1 MKKRNTISK
10 GILLSLLTFSIMNS
24 HVYAAGFGFASTG
37 GGSGGSG
44 NIKIDPI
51 EWKSYNVGTKKY
63 QYRYKKLITTNNS
76 ISMNAYNLSGESLIP
91 YNINDFL
98 GEIKAGT
105 WIGINVTETQSAS
118 WKVWDFEFQEIK
130 KKYTCKY
137 GGKTSTKYKTEKRCG
152 ITSSSC
158 KRGETFTPFSGSSMM
173 GCCKKTITS
182 TVYDDTTD
190 QTDFDGKEFDY
201 YESSPTC
208 RSEYKERKLLSQ
220 TVEEKENK
228 LVDISSDETLAEA
241 KKNEAVNDVH
251 SAAVRAVGKST
262 ISVEYITN
270 NKYPE
275 DIKKIIYN
283 KATPSVIGR
292 GDDYSSGSSSGQ
304 VWVEY
309 FHSPSKVCINM
320 KTAEVTYNDECVPNS
335 DKGIVLLKNGTVY
348 DKYLKTNMTY
358 WHYFVP
364 LNIKSS
370 TKFPLR
376 LEKND
381 DRILSAEECR
391 YVMQN
396 YIDYINYIIPSTSSG
411 LSVYKGDYA
420 KSGTKSVDWNKAK
433 LGCYSKATINFPITQ
448 KFYNEEQ
455 SNDKTIF
462 KGFAFYYRP
471 ININNPFPNGIAN
484 DSLWKEWESSNKKD
498 PDLTKS
504 FSSITYFATN
514 INANSVR
521 TYNKEHPYTSWSEM
535 NLNGTSSYINSSSI
549 IKRNNVS
556 TKSFYNL
563 GCGPSNKDWE
573 ECR

>member
-10 GILLSLLTFSIMNS
+10 GIILSLLSFSLINS
-24 HVYAAGFGFASTG
+24 HVYAAHADIGRDLGESG
-37 GGSGGSG
+37 GGSGNQEIKPSSWVGYDDG
-44 NIKIDPI
+44 N
-51 EWKSYNVGTKKY
+51 KKY
-63 QYRYKKLITTNNS
+63 QYRYKKLIATNNN

-91 YNINDFL
+91 YSINDFL

-118 WKVWDFEFQEIK
+118 WKIWDFEFQKIK
-130 KKYTCKY
+130 KKYICKY
-137 GGKTSTKYKTEKRCG
+137 GGKSSTKYKT
-152 ITSSSC
+152 ITTKYGVISSSC
-158 KRGETFTPFSGSSMM
+158 EKGETFEPFSGSSMM
-173 GCCKKTITS
+173 GNCKKTITIS
-182 TVYDDTTD
+182 VNDGTTE
-190 QTDFDGKEFDY
+190 QTDFNGMYFDY
-201 YESSPTC
+201 YEPSPKC
-208 RSEYKERKLLSQ
+208 PSVYDRRELLSQ
-220 TVEEKENK
+220 TVEEKIIEK
-228 LVDISSDETLAEA
+228 SSGGTLAET
-241 KKNEAVNDVH
+241 KEQEAINAVH
-251 SAAVRAVGKST
+251 NAARELVGKSLT
-262 ISVEYITN
+262 SVEFITN

-275 DIKKIIYN
+275 DIKKIIYA
-283 KATPSVIGR
+283 KATANVISQ
-292 GDDYSSGSSSGQ
+292 GDVYTSNTSGNVWTDYL
-304 VWVEY
+304 
-309 FHSPSKVCINM
+309 HSPSKVCINM

-335 DKGIVLLKNGTVY
+335 DKGVVLVKNGTVY

-376 LEKND
+376 LEKNN
-381 DRILSAEECR
+381 DRALSAEECR
-391 YVMQN
+391 YVMKN
-396 YIDYINYIIPSTSSG
+396 NTDYTSFIVPNTSSG

-433 LGCYSKATINFPITQ
+433 FGCYFKTTINFPITQ

-455 SNDKTIF
+455 SDDKTIF

-471 ININNPFPNGIAN
+471 ININNPFPNGIAS
-484 DSLWKEWESSNKKD
+484 DSLWKEWESNNKKD

-521 TYNKEHPYTSWSEM
+521 AYNKEHPYTSWSEM
-535 NLNGTSSYINSSSI
+535 NLNGTSSYINGSSI
-549 IKRNNVS
+549 IKRNDIS

-573 ECR
+573 ECKQ

>member
-24 HVYAAGFGFASTG
+24 HVYAASRGFGDINT
-37 GGSGGSG
+37 GSGGNTG
-44 NIKIDPI
+44 NQEIKPTSWVGYD
-51 EWKSYNVGTKKY
+51 EGTKKY
-63 QYRYKKLITTNNS
+63 QYRYKKLIATDNN
-76 ISMNAYNLSGESLIP
+76 ILMNAYNLSGESLIP
-91 YNINDFL
+91 YSIHDFL

-118 WKVWDFEFQEIK
+118 WKVWDFEFQELK

-137 GGKTSTKYKTEKRCG
+137 GKKTVSGTTTATIKGTTRSACNRIKGTFTPW
-152 ITSSSC
+152 TSSSAMGDC
-158 KRGETFTPFSGSSMM
+158 KYQKSYQYEEEGKSYDTEVLDYNSNYKCDSTFM
-173 GCCKKTITS
+173 GRPLIEQIS
-182 TVYDDTTD
+182 
-190 QTDFDGKEFDY
+190 
-201 YESSPTC
+201 
-208 RSEYKERKLLSQ
+208 
-220 TVEEKENK
+220 VEEPP
-228 LVDISSDETLAEA
+228 VTSSGGTLAET
-241 KKNEAVNDVH
+241 KKKEATNAVH
-251 SAAVRAVGKST
+251 NAALRLVGKSLT
-262 ISVEYITN
+262 SVKFITN

-275 DIKKIIYN
+275 DIKKIIYT
-283 KATPSVIGR
+283 KATANVISQ
-292 GDDYSSGSSSGQ
+292 GDTYTSNTSGNVWIDYL
-304 VWVEY
+304 
-309 FHSPSKVCINM
+309 HSPSKVCINM
-320 KTAEVTYNDECVPNS
+320 KTSEVTYNDECVPSS
-335 DKGIVLLKNGTVY
+335 DKGIVLLKNGTIY

-364 LNIKSS
+364 LNMKSS

-381 DRILSAEECR
+381 DRDLSAEECR

-396 YIDYINYIIPSTSSG
+396 YSDYVDYIVPNTNSG
-411 LSVYKGDYA
+411 LIVYKNDYA
-420 KSGTKSVDWNKAK
+420 KLKTKSVDWNKAK
-433 LGCYSKATINFPITQ
+433 FGCYFQTTINFPITQ

-455 SNDKTIF
+455 SSDKTIF

-484 DSLWKEWESSNKKD
+484 DSLWKEWESNNKKD

-504 FSSITYFATN
+504 FSSITYYATN

-521 TYNKEHPYTSWSEM
+521 AYTKEHPYTSWSEM
-535 NLNGTSSYINSSSI
+535 NLNGTSNYINSSSI

>member
-24 HVYAAGFGFASTG
+24 HVYAVGLGTVNTDSG
-37 GGSGGSG
+37 GGSG
-44 NIKIDPI
+44 NQEIKPTSWVGYD
-51 EWKSYNVGTKKY
+51 EGTKKY
-63 QYRYKKLITTNNS
+63 QYRYKKIIATNNN

-91 YNINDFL
+91 YSIHDFI

-152 ITSSSC
+152 VTSSSC
-158 KRGETFTPFSGSSMM
+158 KKGETFTPFSGSIML
-173 GCCKKTITS
+173 GCCNKTIAIN
-182 TVYDDTTD
+182 DNDGTTY
-190 QTDFDGKEFDY
+190 QTNFGGKEFDY
-201 YESSPTC
+201 YESSPECPTVYG
-208 RSEYKERKLLSQ
+208 RELLSQ
-220 TVEEKENK
+220 TVEEKIIDK
-228 LVDISSDETLAEA
+228 SSGGTLAET
-241 KKNEAVNDVH
+241 KKKEATNAVH
-251 SAAVRAVGKST
+251 NAALRLVGKSLT
-262 ISVEYITN
+262 SVKFITN

-275 DIKKIIYN
+275 DIKKIIYT
-283 KATPSVIGR
+283 KATANVISQ
-292 GDDYSSGSSSGQ
+292 GDTYTSNTSGNVWIDYL
-304 VWVEY
+304 
-309 FHSPSKVCINM
+309 HSPSKVCINM

-335 DKGIVLLKNGTVY
+335 DKGIVLLKNGTIY

-364 LNIKSS
+364 LNMKSS

-381 DRILSAEECR
+381 DRDLNAEECR

-396 YIDYINYIIPSTSSG
+396 YSDYVDYIVPNTNSG
-411 LSVYKGDYA
+411 LIVYKNDYA
-420 KSGTKSVDWNKAK
+420 KLKTKSVDWNKAK
-433 LGCYSKATINFPITQ
+433 FGCYFQTTINFPITQ

-455 SNDKTIF
+455 SSDKTIF

-484 DSLWKEWESSNKKD
+484 DSLWKEWESNNKKD

-521 TYNKEHPYTSWSEM
+521 AYTKEHPYTSWSEM
-535 NLNGTSSYINSSSI
+535 NLNGTSSYISSSNI

-573 ECR
+573 ECK